1 MVVFK
6 QETREL
12 SKRLD
17 TRTKV
22 ENGAFSSA
30 QEVMAYIAE
39 MGWVSEEQVERYGVD
54 STMMSQ

>member
-6 QETREL
+6 AETREL

-17 TRTKV
+17 TRTKG
-22 ENGAFSSA
+22 ENGAFKSA
-30 QEVMAYIAE
+30 QEVMFYIAE
-39 MGWVSEEQVERYGVD
+39 KGWVSEEQIERYGVD

>member
-1 MVVFK
+1 MMVFK
-6 QETREL
+6 KETREL
-12 SKRLD
+12 NKRLH

-22 ENGAFSSA
+22 ENGAFTSA

-39 MGWVSEEQVERYGVD
+39 MGWVSEEQIERYGVD